1 MSSAIRQDGTD
12 RRSTERRQ
20 VDDRRSGVVRAAH
33 ETGSDRRVVEQRG
46 VGAAMVDAL
55 EDILRW
61 ERTSERAIHVA
72 TDASS
77 RDVASVS

>member
-1 MSSAIRQDGTD
+1 MSSAMKQDGTD
-12 RRSTERRQ
+12 RRKTERRQ
-20 VDDRRSGVVRAAH
+20 VEDRRSGVVRAAQ
-33 ETGSDRRVVEQRG
+33 GDRRAFEQRG

-61 ERTSERAIHVA
+61 ERSSERAIHVA